1 MGGSLYGMKELSD
14 ISLGR
19 HLKEVQGASLS
30 FCCSLDHALTLPTER
45 EKLLM
50 IANFLY
56 IEVRYL
62 RIFSCIRKNFLRFFW
77 TLSDIRRA
85 RRGVRRRGLRVGLRA
100 VD

>member
-1 MGGSLYGMKELSD
+1 MGDRLYGMKELSD

-19 HLKEVQGASLS
+19 HLKEVQGTSLS

-56 IEVRYL
+56 IEVTWVMWCEVMCR
-62 RIFSCIRKNFLRFFW
+62 
-77 TLSDIRRA
+77 DIMWCEEM
-85 RRGVRRRGLRVGLRA
+85 
-100 VD
+100 